1 MLKSAEISKFGN
13 ELELTDR
20 EEKKNKESKMTK
32 EEKEEMNLLGKK
44 KRLAFLD
51 ILLEASESGMNLTDE
66 YIRAEVRARV
76 DYKSF
81 VTFGL
86 RDFNKLIRWT
96 QSCLRG
102 TTLPPILWRLRVTC
116 WPGIPRCRQRLDP
129 NLTKFSAETQVGSKP
144 W

>member
-51 ILLEASESGMNLTDE
+51 ILLEASESGMSLTDE
-66 YIRAEVRARV
+66 YIRAEVRASVERI
-76 DYKSF
+76 KAS
-81 VTFGL
+81 
-86 RDFNKLIRWT
+86 
-96 QSCLRG
+96 
-102 TTLPPILWRLRVTC
+102 
-116 WPGIPRCRQRLDP
+116 
-129 NLTKFSAETQVGSKP
+129 
-144 W
+144 